1 MEARLKLGAFLK
13 RIPLLSYISKANNNH
28 FMTNFMKKI
37 YFNRTKISYSLMT
50 GIFLTFYKKNN
61 KLFCID
67 ENNTNEKAQDLEKK
81 VKVIQ
86 HNANTPC
93 EDRYI
98 ALKLK
103 NLDGDFLAVFDGH
116 GGDSV
121 SQFASEK
128 MAKYF
133 DSIYLELTNK
143 NNKGIKSQ
151 EEIIKQA
158 FLDTFH
164 KIVIYSLN
172 KI

>member
-1 MEARLKLGAFLK
+1 MEARLKLGALLK
-13 RIPLLSYISKANNNH
+13 RIPFLTNVSKPKNNH
-28 FMTNFMKKI
+28 FMTNIMKML
-37 YFNRTKISYSLMT
+37 YFNRTKFSYAFIT
-50 GIFLTFYKKNN
+50 GIFLSFFKKNN

-67 ENNTNEKAQDLEKK
+67 ENHINEQPKEFEKK

-86 HNANTPC
+86 FNANSPC

-121 SQFASEK
+121 SQFASEN
-128 MAKYF
+128 MARYF

-164 KIVIYSLN
+164 KIV
-172 KI
+172 KKFFD